1 MLNLD
6 TASPADLAHHLGK
19 DRPTI
24 LVGSGISLWQPTNLP
39 TGQDFTKGVL
49 QAVFAPASGVP
60 IFNPA
65 DQNLL
70 DELLDSLPFEM
81 LLERCPDQHKIGS
94 LLATL
99 YGATAPNPIHEALA
113 AMAGNGAVQSII
125 TTNYD
130 LALDSALDKIGAPL
144 TKIALE
150 SHIPR
155 TTSRLY
161 FKVHGSADDPCS
173 LVYSIRL
180 ESRLPAWKRLVL
192 SRCINNRPLLIL
204 GYSGLDFELCPEISC
219 LNPSVIAWNFF
230 AAEDMEKPG
239 VKYLSAHGTP
249 PKPLLGNMTRL
260 LELLGYPVPTVARST
275 VALNIAD
282 MIRRH
287 FGVEELLLW
296 RVRLLSTMGYCR
308 LAIDTLKPL
317 RTASY
322 PGADLEYAQALFQSG
337 AYLRA
342 GEQFIDV
349 SRQSKDER
357 EQALRLLDA
366 SDAFRCYGKLARSY
380 GLVRRAERLVGANNA
395 SDTFVRSRITMKKLL
410 LLQNLAR
417 LLPWGSLIVRRLGT
431 RLVSAGA
438 PAALDSGDWLA
449 FQQFMLMA
457 ERWGINKSTFGQ
469 AGIYDP
475 PAPKDGYRHLG
486 LKVGELL
493 NLLERTRQSF
503 SSVTYREL
511 AGAFRTS
518 VRLGSHPIAW
528 KIAARMA
535 AIFPCQRRRYRL
547 LYRHQLD
554 LCEYSKIR
562 RWIQGREAG
571 T

>member
-1 MLNLD
+1 MVNLD
-6 TASPADLAHHLGK
+6 TASSADLAHLLGR

-39 TGQDFTKGVL
+39 TGQDFTKGVI
-49 QAVFAPASGVP
+49 QAVFAPATGAP
-60 IFNPA
+60 TFDPA

-94 LLATL
+94 LLAML
-99 YGATAPNPIHEALA
+99 YGATAPNPVHEALA
-113 AMAGNGAVQSII
+113 AMAGNGAVESII

-130 LALDSALDKIGAPL
+130 LALDSALDKIGTPL
-144 TKIALE
+144 AKVVRE
-150 SHIPR
+150 SHIPQ
-155 TTSRLY
+155 TASRLY
-161 FKVHGSADDPCS
+161 FKVHGSADDPGS

-180 ESRLPAWKRLVL
+180 ESRLPAWKRQVL
-192 SRCINNRPLLIL
+192 SRCVNNRPLLFI
-204 GYSGLDFELCPEISC
+204 GYSGLDFELCPEISR
-219 LNPSVIAWNFF
+219 LNPSVIDWNFF
-230 AAEDMEKPG
+230 AAADMEKPG
-239 VKYLSAHGTP
+239 VKYLSKHGTP

-260 LELLGYPVPTVARST
+260 LELLGYPVPTIARST

-296 RVRLLSTMGYCR
+296 RARLFNTMGYCR

-317 RTASY
+317 RAAGYS
-322 PGADLEYAQALFQSG
+322 GADLEYAQALFQSG

-349 SRQSKDER
+349 SRQSTDER

-366 SDAFRCYGKLARSY
+366 SDAFRCYGRLVISY
-380 GLVRRAERLVGANNA
+380 VLVLRAERLAGAKNA
-395 SDTFVRSRITMKKLL
+395 NDTFVRSRIAMKKLL
-410 LLQNLAR
+410 LLQDLVR
-417 LLPWGSLIVRRLGT
+417 RLPWGSFIIRELGT
-431 RLVSAGA
+431 RLVISGA
-438 PAALDSGDWLA
+438 PAALESGDWLA

-457 ERWGINKSTFGQ
+457 ERWAINKSTFGQ

-486 LKVGELL
+486 FRVGELL
-493 NLLERTRQSF
+493 NLLEHTRQSP

-528 KIAARMA
+528 KVAAFMAAR
-535 AIFPCQRRRYRL
+535 FPWQHNRYRH
-547 LYRHQLD
+547 LYRHHLG
-554 LCEYSKIR
+554 LCEYSRIR
-562 RWIQGREAG
+562 RWIKTRE
-571 T
+571 TDV